1 MKKPFNIDTINTRF
15 DENRQDRLRQKFR
28 QLLGNQNSIQQNN
41 WLADLFIFEL
51 FILGSVCDEVSSMFC

>member
-41 WLADLFIFEL
+41 
-51 FILGSVCDEVSSMFC
+51 